1 MRSLLSLSLVLL
13 ASFTGAWDTC
23 SKFKDIYPSGKELCE
38 RMWGDSFKYEPDE
51 DSAYT
56 MWFFNAMA
64 NPNNDVAS
72 YLGMDPTPDTCALQ
86 YYHKSGGGQQP
97 GDYHTGTIAP
107 PSPEGDSFTECH
119 PWKESSCCHSAVVTT
134 PQAINEAYGAGY
146 LWNRCDGWEE
156 GYKMSDACERFFV
169 QEACMYECDPHSGSY
184 RRYTDGE
191 ADAFEAWVAAGNP
204 GDYSFPPETD
214 PIWQGTFEHNGNTYQ
229 KSVFRGNGVYG
240 PNKWQMFEMPIKA
253 SYCDAFY
260 TACKNDYFCGDGDFW
275 ACSADYRE
283 NPTPGPVDDTCEW
296 EDQATAAGWSPPCD
310 RRKLGAVRNQRKLS
324 LAPSAKAMLQGNDDD
339 D

>member
-1 MRSLLSLSLVLL
+1 
-13 ASFTGAWDTC
+13 
-23 SKFKDIYPSGKELCE
+23 
-38 RMWGDSFKYEPDE
+38 
-51 DSAYT
+51 
-56 MWFFNAMA
+56 
-64 NPNNDVAS
+64 
-72 YLGMDPTPDTCALQ
+72 
-86 YYHKSGGGQQP
+86 
-97 GDYHTGTIAP
+97 
-107 PSPEGDSFTECH
+107 
-119 PWKESSCCHSAVVTT
+119 
-134 PQAINEAYGAGY
+134 
-146 LWNRCDGWEE
+146 
-156 GYKMSDACERFFV
+156 
-169 QEACMYECDPHSGSY
+169 MYECDPHSGSY